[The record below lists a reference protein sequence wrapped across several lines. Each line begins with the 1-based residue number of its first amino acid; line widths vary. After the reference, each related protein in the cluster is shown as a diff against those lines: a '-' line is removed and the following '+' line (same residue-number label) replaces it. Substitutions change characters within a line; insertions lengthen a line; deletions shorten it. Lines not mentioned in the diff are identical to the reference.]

1 MLDKSGR
8 RPVLKENT
16 IRSKISSEN
25 SIDKE
30 PKMALIQ
37 NRKHKETNTL
47 FHVKMRRET
56 QTYPPFVKQT
66 NYYDRCQL
74 RVMESTY
81 SGQYW
86 FKQRAPGTVG
96 AQPLWAA
103 VQ

>member
-1 MLDKSGR
+1 MGKSGR

-47 FHVKMRRET
+47 FHVKM
-56 QTYPPFVKQT
+56 
-66 NYYDRCQL
+66 
-74 RVMESTY
+74 
-81 SGQYW
+81 G
-86 FKQRAPGTVG
+86 
-96 AQPLWAA
+96 
-103 VQ
+103 